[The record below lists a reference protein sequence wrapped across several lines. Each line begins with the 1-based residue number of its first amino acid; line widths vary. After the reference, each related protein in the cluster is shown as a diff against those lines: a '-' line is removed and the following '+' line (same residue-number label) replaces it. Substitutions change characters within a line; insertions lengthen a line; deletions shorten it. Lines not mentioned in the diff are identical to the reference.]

1 MVLVCCTKLHLA
13 AVSDLATSAA
23 IFPSENCKLL
33 RWDSVATIRNKTKEY
48 GVFLFFFP
56 SWPSRLVI
64 LYLILGL
71 FVLRFALCLCSPMCF
86 YCSHGCLLWEDLVKY
101 ICFQNMNYVLSQFS
115 GKKTSLGLLLVWD
128 VLYLPPNGAITFAG
142 ESHGACH
149 NDTQDLAP

>member
-1 MVLVCCTKLHLA
+1 M
-13 AVSDLATSAA
+13 
-23 IFPSENCKLL
+23 
-33 RWDSVATIRNKTKEY
+33 
-48 GVFLFFFP
+48 
-56 SWPSRLVI
+56 
-64 LYLILGL
+64 
-71 FVLRFALCLCSPMCF
+71 
-86 YCSHGCLLWEDLVKY
+86 KY